1 MMQLVSLQKIK
12 AVLREGR
19 RIAVVGLSPK
29 PDRPSHR
36 VASYLLRAGYDI
48 VPVNPGHGAI
58 LGRTCYPDLKSVP
71 GTVDI
76 VNIFRRSELVLPV
89 VLEAMEKK
97 VPVIWMQQGIVN
109 REAAEL
115 AEKQGITV
123 IMDRCIQI
131 DHQQYMQ

>member
-1 MMQLVSLQKIK
+1 MVQLVSLQKIK
-12 AVLREGR
+12 EILEQSR

-36 VASYLLRAGYDI
+36 VAAYLINAGYEV
-48 VPVNPGHGAI
+48 VPVNPGHETI
-58 LGRTCYPDLKSVP
+58 LGLTCYPDLKSVP

-76 VNIFRRSELVLPV
+76 ADIFRRSEQVMPV
-89 VLEAMEKK
+89 VVQAIDKK
-97 VPVIWMQQGIVN
+97 IPVIWMQQGIVN

-115 AEKQGITV
+115 AEQRGITV

-131 DHQQYMQ
+131 DHRDSMR

>member
-1 MMQLVSLQKIK
+1 MVQLVPLQKIK
-12 AVLREGR
+12 AVLQESRS
-19 RIAVVGLSPK
+19 IAVVGLSPK

-36 VASYLLRAGYDI
+36 VAAYLLRAGYEI
-48 VPVNPGHGAI
+48 VPVNPGHETI

-89 VLEAMEKK
+89 VLEAIEKK
-97 VPVIWMQQGIVN
+97 VRVIWMQLGIVN
-109 REAAEL
+109 REAAAL

-123 IMDRCIQI
+123 IMDRCIQV
-131 DHQQYMQ
+131 DHQNHMN